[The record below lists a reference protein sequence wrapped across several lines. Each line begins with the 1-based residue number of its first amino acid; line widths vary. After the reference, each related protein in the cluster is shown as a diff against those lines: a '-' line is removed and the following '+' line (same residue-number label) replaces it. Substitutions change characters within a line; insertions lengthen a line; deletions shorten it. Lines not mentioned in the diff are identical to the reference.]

1 MLSVSTLI
9 FVSPLQK
16 LIRVFVYVQQNSKK
30 VFTFVNIR
38 LIIAYVMINDNSDP
52 DSPGW
57 RVFANVKLPRLDC
70 KCFVII
76 CQDILYRKAVIC

>member
-1 MLSVSTLI
+1 M

-38 LIIAYVMINDNSDP
+38 LIIAYVMINDNKTP
-52 DSPGW
+52 DSPAGESLQMLSYLDLI
-57 RVFANVKLPRLDC
+57 VNVLLS
-70 KCFVII
+70 FVKTIFI
-76 CQDILYRKAVIC
+76 ERR